1 MEDIILYNLIFVLI
15 VGLVAGWLAGKIM
28 KGKGFGLVGDLIVGV
43 VGAVIGNWIFIM
55 LGFSVYGNGLV
66 GSILV
71 ALIGALILL
80 FAVRMFKKR

>member
-43 VGAVIGNWIFIM
+43 VGAVIGNWIFIL
-55 LGFSVYGNGLV
+55 LGFSVYGNGLI

>member
-1 MEDIILYNLIFVLI
+1 MYNLIFVLI
-15 VGLVAGWLAGKIM
+15 VGLAAGWLAGKIM

-55 LGFSVYGNGLV
+55 LGFSVYGNGLI

>member
-1 MEDIILYNLIFVLI
+1 MYNLIFVLI

-28 KGKGFGLVGDLIVGV
+28 KGKGFGLIGDLIVGV

-55 LGFSVYGNGLV
+55 LGFSVYGNGLI

>member
-1 MEDIILYNLIFVLI
+1 MVNLIFVLI

-28 KGKGFGLVGDLIVGV
+28 KGKGFGLIGDLTVGV